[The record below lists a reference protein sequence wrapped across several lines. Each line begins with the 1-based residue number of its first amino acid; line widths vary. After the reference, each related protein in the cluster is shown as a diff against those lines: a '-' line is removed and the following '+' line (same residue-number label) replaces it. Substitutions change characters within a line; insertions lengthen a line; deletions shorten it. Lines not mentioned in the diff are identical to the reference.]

1 MRTTAQAVLTIMGL
15 TLDNYSEE
23 IVNSYITAANRMVTD
38 NLTNKGVAADTLA
51 EIERWIA
58 AHLIAV
64 TQERQS
70 KKEGAGGAF
79 IEYTG
84 KYEEGLQMTSY
95 GQMAISL
102 DYSGTLLNLFKTKA
116 KIFAIPTI
124 HR

>member
-38 NLTNKGVAADTLA
+38 NLTNKGVATDTLT

-84 KYEEGLQMTSY
+84 KYEEGLRMTSY